1 MTGEDILQEW
11 DRRCP
16 GRDEVLAALGSSPD
30 GLTRDEAAARLRRAG
45 SNDLFPADPLGSIK
59 KLFSILA
66 NPFTLLLF
74 TLSAISFLLNDMRTT
89 VVLVVMVLLSLSL
102 QLFQEIRAEGK
113 VRALRDL
120 VALTSR
126 VNRDGTIIE
135 IKSTLLVP
143 GDIVQLSAGDL
154 IPADLILISATE
166 FYCND
171 APISGEALPRE
182 KTPVPV
188 SGCLPVDG
196 PDSAVR
202 SHICFLGS
210 SVESGSATGVVI
222 RTGMQTEY
230 GSVVRAA
237 RSEKPQT
244 EFDHGIRK
252 FTWLM
257 IVMMLV
263 AAPLVFV
270 INTLTKGDMAQALLF
285 SLALIVGITPE
296 MLPLVM
302 TMNLSKGTIGM
313 AKKDVIVKRLGS
325 IQGFGAMDILCTD
338 KTGTITE
345 GKVSLTSC
353 LSPDGTEDPVILEYA
368 ALTSRFQT
376 GLRNPIDEAV
386 LRHPSVGHEIAQGAS
401 YAKCGEI
408 PFDFLRKRMSVIV
421 SFPDGRTA
429 LLCKGSPDN
438 VLPLCQDTGDLV
450 RTGKGLLS
458 RGTVDARIS
467 SMYREGFRVI
477 AVAARDIGS
486 KNRYSP
492 EDESDLVLA
501 GFLVLSDPPR
511 DTTAKALEDLK
522 KAGISVK
529 ILTGDHE
536 DVAQSICRQVN
547 LPVTG
552 VLCGSEMNGMSDEEL
567 KERIDSVTV
576 FARLLPHQ
584 KERILQSYKKRGHV
598 VGFLGD
604 GINDVSAMKSAD
616 IAISVNSAVDIAKEA
631 SDIVLLK
638 QSLLVLSEGVT
649 EGRKVFANI
658 RKYLRAQSSVNVGY
672 IFSNI
677 GASILFPFLPVLPIQ
692 ILVNNLLF
700 DLSMTAL
707 PTDAVDTE
715 YVEKPLRWDISDLAR
730 FITTF
735 GPFCSAF
742 DYLTWGVLI
751 FAFGALADPALFQ
764 TGWFVQSVIIMILSI
779 HVFRTDRIPFLQ
791 SRASLTFGLAT
802 GIVCLF
808 GILLPYSPLAETL
821 SLVPLP
827 GMFFIWLAGI
837 FIGFVA
843 VIQLVKMVY
852 FSRIRL
858 RAKRDGTMG

>member
-1 MTGEDILQEW
+1 MTGEDILEEW

-16 GRDEVLAALGSSPD
+16 GRDAVLAALGSSMN
-30 GLTRDEAAARLRRAG
+30 GLTDDEAAARLRRFG
-45 SNDLFPADPLGSIK
+45 PNDLFPADSWGSIK
-59 KLFSILA
+59 KFITILY
-66 NPFTLLLF
+66 NPFTLLLL
-74 TLSAISFLLNDMRTT
+74 TLSAISFFLNDMRTT

-102 QLFQEIRAEGK
+102 QLYQEIRAEGK
-113 VRALRDL
+113 VKALRDI
-120 VALTSR
+120 VALTTR
-126 VNRDGTIIE
+126 VNRRGNICE

-154 IPADLILISATE
+154 IPADLILISVTE
-166 FYCND
+166 FYCNE
-171 APISGEALPRE
+171 APISGEAIPRE
-182 KTPVPV
+182 KTAV
-188 SGCLPVDG
+188 SISSSLPGNG
-196 PDSAVR
+196 PDDPVR
-202 SHICFLGS
+202 SHVCFLGS
-210 SVESGSATGVVI
+210 SVDSGSATGIVI

-230 GSVVRAA
+230 GSVVKAA
-237 RSEKPQT
+237 RTRKVET
-244 EFDHGIRK
+244 EFDCGITR

-257 IVMMLV
+257 IMMMLI
-263 AAPLVFV
+263 AAPLIFV
-270 INTLTKGDMAQALLF
+270 INTVTKGNIAEATLF

-302 TMNLSKGTIGM
+302 TMNLTKGTIEM

-345 GKVSLTSC
+345 GKVSLTSYI
-353 LSPDGTEDPVILEYA
+353 SPDGSEEPVILDYA

-386 LRHPSVGHEIAQGAS
+386 LRHPSVGHEIATGAS

-421 SFPDGRTA
+421 SHGGRTA
-429 LLCKGSPDN
+429 LLCKGSTDN
-438 VLPLCQDTGDLV
+438 VLPLCLDNGHLV
-450 RTGKGLLS
+450 RTGTGLLPRDS
-458 RGTVDARIS
+458 VEARVS
-467 SMYREGFRVI
+467 SLYREGFRVI

-486 KNRYSP
+486 KDRYSP
-492 EDESDLVLA
+492 LDEANLVLA
-501 GFLVLSDPPR
+501 GFLIFSDPPR

-522 KAGISVK
+522 TAGISVK

-536 DVAQSICRQVN
+536 DVTQSICRQVN
-547 LPVTG
+547 LPVAG
-552 VLCGSEMNGMSDEEL
+552 VLIGEEMNGMSDEEL
-567 KERIDSVTV
+567 VQRIDSVTV

-584 KERILQSYKKRGHV
+584 KERIVQSYKKRGHV

-631 SDIVLLK
+631 SDIVLLR

-658 RKYLRAQSSVNVGY
+658 LKYLRAQASVNVGY
-672 IFSNI
+672 IFSNV

-707 PTDAVDTE
+707 PTDSVDKE
-715 YVEKPLRWDISDLAR
+715 YVEKPRRWDISGLTR

-742 DYLTWGVLI
+742 DYITWGVLI
-751 FAFGALADPALFQ
+751 FVFGALSDPALFQ

-779 HVFRTDRIPFLQ
+779 HVFRTDKIPFLQ
-791 SRASLTFGLAT
+791 SRASLKFGLAT
-802 GIVCLF
+802 GIVCLV

-827 GMFFIWLAGI
+827 AIFFVWLAGI
-837 FIGFVA
+837 FIGFIA
-843 VIQLVKMVY
+843 VIQLVKMIY
-852 FSRIRL
+852 FKEIRL
-858 RAKRDGTMG
+858 WGKSEGRGV

>member
-1 MTGEDILQEW
+1 MIGEDILQEW

-16 GRDEVLAALGSSPD
+16 GRDAVLAALGSSMD
-30 GLTRDEAAARLRRAG
+30 GLTDDEAAARLRRFG
-45 SNDLFPADPLGSIK
+45 PNDLFPADSWGSIK
-59 KLFSILA
+59 KFITILY
-66 NPFTLLLF
+66 NPFTLLLL
-74 TLSAISFLLNDMRTT
+74 TLSAISFFLNDMRTT

-102 QLFQEIRAEGK
+102 QLYQEIRAEGK
-113 VRALRDL
+113 VKALRDI
-120 VALTSR
+120 VALTTR
-126 VNRDGTIIE
+126 VNRRGNIRE

-154 IPADLILISATE
+154 IPADLILISVTE
-166 FYCND
+166 FYCNE
-171 APISGEALPRE
+171 APISGEAIPRE
-182 KTPVPV
+182 KTPVPAL
-188 SGCLPVDG
+188 SSLPGNG
-196 PDSAVR
+196 PDDPVR
-202 SHICFLGS
+202 SHVCFLGS
-210 SVESGSATGVVI
+210 SVDSGSATGIVI

-230 GSVVRAA
+230 GSVVKAA
-237 RSEKPQT
+237 RTRKVET
-244 EFDHGIRK
+244 EFDCGITR

-257 IVMMLV
+257 IMMMLI
-263 AAPLVFV
+263 AAPLIFV
-270 INTLTKGDMAQALLF
+270 INTVTKGNIAEATLF

-302 TMNLSKGTIGM
+302 TMNLTKGTIEM

-345 GKVSLTSC
+345 GKVSLTSYI
-353 LSPDGTEDPVILEYA
+353 SPDGSEEPVILDYA

-386 LRHPSVGHEIAQGAS
+386 LRHPSVGYEIAQGTS

-421 SFPDGRTA
+421 SHGGRTA

-438 VLPLCQDTGDLV
+438 VLPLCLDNGHLV
-450 RTGKGLLS
+450 RTASGLLPRDS
-458 RGTVDARIS
+458 VDARVS
-467 SMYREGFRVI
+467 SLYREGFRVI

-486 KNRYSP
+486 KDRYSP
-492 EDESDLVLA
+492 LDEANLVLA
-501 GFLVLSDPPR
+501 GFLIFSDPPR

-522 KAGISVK
+522 TAGISVK

-536 DVAQSICRQVN
+536 DVTQSICRQVN
-547 LPVTG
+547 LPVAG
-552 VLCGSEMNGMSDEEL
+552 VLIGEEMNGMSDEEL
-567 KERIDSVTV
+567 VQRIDSVTI

-584 KERILQSYKKRGHV
+584 KERIVQSYKKRGHV

-604 GINDVSAMKSAD
+604 GINDVSAMMSAD

-631 SDIVLLK
+631 SDIVLLR

-658 RKYLRAQSSVNVGY
+658 LKYLRAQASVNVGY
-672 IFSNI
+672 IFSNV

-707 PTDAVDTE
+707 PTDSVDKE
-715 YVEKPLRWDISDLAR
+715 YVEKPRRWDISGLTR

-742 DYLTWGVLI
+742 DYITWGVLI
-751 FAFGALADPALFQ
+751 FVFGALSDPALFQ

-779 HVFRTDRIPFLQ
+779 HVFRTDKIPFLQ

-802 GIVCLF
+802 GIVCLV

-827 GMFFIWLAGI
+827 AIFFVWLAGI
-837 FIGFVA
+837 FIGFIA
-843 VIQLVKMVY
+843 VIQLVKMIY
-852 FSRIRL
+852 FKEIRL
-858 RAKRDGTMG
+858 WGKSEGMGV